1 MRPRLHLS
9 EPKLREMGLDAV
21 QLSWKPAELPLYQ
34 RSRTPMYYGV
44 EMMEL
49 PSTNW
54 VPVARKVPETSYLV
68 TGLKPDRDYKFRV
81 TAETDQAKS
90 EPSLSAVLHRKP
102 GKCNDYSKLQ
112 CRIQNA
118 EKLRTSKGDFAND
131 SLQLRPSS
139 KWELLLKERIRSR
152 CSFPL

>member
-1 MRPRLHLS
+1 
-9 EPKLREMGLDAV
+9 
-21 QLSWKPAELPLYQ
+21 
-34 RSRTPMYYGV
+34 
-44 EMMEL
+44 MEL

-102 GKCNDYSKLQ
+102 GKLIIIIHLNGAARMLQ
-112 CRIQNA
+112 IYARQR
-118 EKLRTSKGDFAND
+118 ETTVLSND
-131 SLQLRPSS
+131 SQQLCQFQNGNFS
-139 KWELLLKERIRSR
+139 
-152 CSFPL
+152 

>member
-1 MRPRLHLS
+1 
-9 EPKLREMGLDAV
+9 
-21 QLSWKPAELPLYQ
+21 
-34 RSRTPMYYGV
+34 
-44 EMMEL
+44 MEL

-102 GKCNDYSKLQ
+102 GKCIYYNSLQ
-112 CRIQNA
+112 WRSQTA
-118 EKLRTSKGDFAND
+118 EKLRTPKGDYCIKQLND
-131 SLQLRPSS
+131 SRQLRPFS
-139 KWELLLKERIRSR
+139 KWELLQRERILS
-152 CSFPL
+152 

>member
-1 MRPRLHLS
+1 
-9 EPKLREMGLDAV
+9 
-21 QLSWKPAELPLYQ
+21 
-34 RSRTPMYYGV
+34 
-44 EMMEL
+44 MMEL

-102 GKCNDYSKLQ
+102 GRCKTYNKLVQ
-112 CRIQNA
+112 FMCPVYEII
-118 EKLRTSKGDFAND
+118 
-131 SLQLRPSS
+131 
-139 KWELLLKERIRSR
+139 ELITYV
-152 CSFPL
+152 

>member
-1 MRPRLHLS
+1 
-9 EPKLREMGLDAV
+9 
-21 QLSWKPAELPLYQ
+21 
-34 RSRTPMYYGV
+34 
-44 EMMEL
+44 MEL

-102 GKCNDYSKLQ
+102 GKCNDYNKLQ
-112 CRIQNA
+112 WRSQND
-118 EKLRTSKGDFAND
+118 EKVTHIKG
-131 SLQLRPSS
+131 
-139 KWELLLKERIRSR
+139 KLLY
-152 CSFPL
+152 